1 MSFIFSF
8 ILKFCFYGAIGTIIY
23 ILFRTV
29 YLKLKPE
36 KRKTKK
42 EEILLVMFVFY
53 FTGLLSQTILPPIG
67 YSFDD
72 GLTIGVIFNSE
83 NYIQL
88 SKNGFVHVQNQ
99 PIYGSI
105 NLVPFKT
112 ISSYFTG
119 EGIHNFSLSDLPL
132 YRIVNVLGNWIL
144 FVPFGSLLP
153 LISKKCIKISRVLLF
168 GFLLIFLIEFE
179 QYFIGRSCDIDD
191 LILNVLGV
199 LFGWLLYKLV
209 YKLSSKKIKRVFG

>member
-1 MSFIFSF
+1 MSFVFRF
-8 ILKFCFYGAIGTIIY
+8 ILNFCSYGAIGTIIY
-23 ILFRTV
+23 ILFRTI
-29 YLKLKPE
+29 YLKLKPK
-36 KRKTKK
+36 KRKSKK
-42 EEILLVMFVFY
+42 EEILLVLFVFY
-53 FTGLLSQTILPPIG
+53 FAGLLSQTILPPIG

-72 GLTIGVIFNSE
+72 GLTIGFNSE

-105 NLVPFKT
+105 NLIPFKT

-119 EGIHNFSLSDLPL
+119 EGIHNFSLSDLPH

-144 FVPFGSLLP
+144 FVPFGFLLP
-153 LISKKCIKISRVLLF
+153 LISKKCKKISKVLLF
-168 GFLLIFLIEFE
+168 GFLLVLLIEFE

-199 LFGWLLYKLV
+199 AFGYLLYRLV
-209 YKLSSKKIKRVFG
+209 YKLSSKKSAHVFG